1 MDRNHRISI
10 EVRSIIPVA
19 IVTRVVPE
27 TIPAPATVL
36 LVVTI
41 LIVVWL
47 GYLSFR
53 SESLSLKALIN
64 FIPPLTFGT
73 ISPVWLLAAGYTRIE
88 APLSLWFRCQRAWT
102 KLVSTRKTLTA

>member
-64 FIPPLTFGT
+64 FIPPLT
-73 ISPVWLLAAGYTRIE
+73 SVSLRYKLLLAILQSQVMQAENDCLCRDASE
-88 APLSLWFRCQRAWT
+88 WAS
-102 KLVSTRKTLTA
+102 